1 MDVCSLEQAAKNS
14 SAYEKRQNQRCERI
28 TAVLYNGQQG
38 EGKASTSTDEPASG
52 MGDKA
57 RLPAP
62 FCDCSVFDIE
72 DILYFC
78 YRKSGNLPD
87 QSMIEESEV
96 KVNE

>member
-1 MDVCSLEQAAKNS
+1 MKSGKINGVNASQRYCTTDSRERERLLPVLM
-14 SAYEKRQNQRCERI
+14 NQ
-28 TAVLYNGQQG
+28 
-38 EGKASTSTDEPASG
+38 PSG